1 MMFFLELFLAFCFAS
16 FLSVLASFFNVV
28 IFRTVR
34 EESFAKGRSKCE
46 KCHKQIAWYD
56 NIPIWSFLL
65 LRGRCRYCRK
75 KIPLVYF
82 LTEVAAF
89 LLGLGFSLALIQT
102 PWLQSFPSWQ
112 LVLYFL
118 IFFVLLFALLADLQY
133 LIVPDF
139 FVVLLSILVILAKII
154 SGKSW
159 LLPILAVVFAVVFFV
174 GLYFLA
180 KKFLK
185 KEALG
190 LGDIKLM
197 VPLAFIL
204 SWPKILIGIFL
215 AFIIGG
221 VFAMLMLIAG
231 KKKFGQALPFAPFL
245 ILSTLVS
252 FFFGEALW
260 QWYFGFLF

>member
-1 MMFFLELFLAFCFAS
+1 MMFFFELFLALCFAS

-28 IFRTVR
+28 IFRTAR

-46 KCHKQIAWYD
+46 KCHKQITWYD

-65 LRGRCRYCRK
+65 LKGRCRFCHK
-75 KIPLVYF
+75 QIPLVYF
-82 LTEVAAF
+82 LTEVVAF
-89 LLGLGFSLALIQT
+89 LLGIGFSLVLIQT
-102 PWLQSFPSWQ
+102 PWLQAFSVWQ
-112 LVLYFL
+112 SVLYFL

-139 FVVLLSILVILAKII
+139 FVVLLSILVVLAQI
-154 SGKSW
+154 SSGESW
-159 LLPILAVVFAVVFFV
+159 ALAIVAVVFALGFFT
-174 GLYFLA
+174 GLYLLA
-180 KKFLK
+180 KKLLK

-197 VPLAFIL
+197 VPLAFLL
-204 SWPKILIGIFL
+204 SWPKILLGIFL

-245 ILSTLVS
+245 ILSTLIS